1 MAEPPGN
8 HVYGPYTTGS
18 GGSGG
23 SPLTHKLRSRA
34 LMPTYR
40 RGSPWGFD
48 DFSQL
53 HRSIFVTS

>member
-23 SPLTHKLRSRA
+23 SPTTHKLRSRA
-34 LMPTYR
+34 LMPT
-40 RGSPWGFD
+40 
-48 DFSQL
+48 
-53 HRSIFVTS
+53 